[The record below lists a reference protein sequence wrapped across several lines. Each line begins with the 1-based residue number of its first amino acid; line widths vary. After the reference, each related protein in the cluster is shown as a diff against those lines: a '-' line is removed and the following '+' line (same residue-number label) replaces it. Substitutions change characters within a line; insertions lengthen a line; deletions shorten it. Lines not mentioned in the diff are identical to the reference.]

1 MRAFMPVSIA
11 AALFSVGLSGAMP
24 AAATDDG
31 PLSLD
36 YEAYFGGFHIGSA
49 RTTIRREGA
58 EYEVQGEAR
67 ARGLFDWYAGW
78 RGRAISEGILGDG
91 LVVSPEIHRNEG
103 EWRGATRR
111 NLLTFLPDGTVDVEQ
126 ESPPDPNKLSPI
138 PEDSIPGT
146 VDPISAI
153 MALARTMEVAGDCTG
168 TIPIYDGRRR
178 YDLSV
183 TQGGARTF
191 EANEYSIFAGE
202 AVACEVV
209 FERIGGFR
217 LEQSKYQQ
225 TARDRIVWVA
235 QPLAGVPP
243 IPVRIEV
250 DTDYG
255 ILLVHLTA
263 ARVGDTEIAVAP
275 GVDNLAD

>member
-1 MRAFMPVSIA
+1 MRVFMSLPLIA
-11 AALFSVGLSGAMP
+11 AAFSLGVASSVP
-24 AAATDDG
+24 ASASEDAA
-31 PLSLD
+31 LSLD
-36 YEAYFGGFHIGSA
+36 YEAYFGGFHVVSA
-49 RTTIRREGA
+49 RTTIRREGS

-67 ARGLFDWYAGW
+67 ARGLLDWYAGW
-78 RGRAISEGILGDG
+78 KGRAISEGSLGDG
-91 LVVSPEIHRNEG
+91 LTVSPEVHRNEG

-111 NLLTFLPDGTVDVEQ
+111 NVLTFLPDGTVEVEQ

-138 PEDSIPGT
+138 PEDSIAGT

-183 TQGGARTF
+183 TQGGAKTF
-191 EANEYSIFAGE
+191 EANDYSIFQGE

-217 LEQSKYQQ
+217 LEPSKYQQ

-235 QPLAGVPP
+235 QPLDGVPP

-255 ILLVHLTA
+255 VLLVHLTA
-263 ARVGDTEIAVAP
+263 ARVGNTEIAVAP
-275 GVDNLAD
+275 GIDNLAD